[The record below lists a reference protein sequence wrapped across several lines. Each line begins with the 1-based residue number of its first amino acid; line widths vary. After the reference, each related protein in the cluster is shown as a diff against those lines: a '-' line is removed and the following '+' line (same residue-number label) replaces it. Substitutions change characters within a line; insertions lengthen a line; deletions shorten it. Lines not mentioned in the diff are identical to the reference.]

1 MKWPATFEARL
12 DSWNQLRTQVADQP
26 VESALETI
34 NSWWFQSPWTAY
46 HLHWDDQITWPD
58 PWQLLSDNMYCEVA
72 RGLGILY
79 TITCL
84 NRGDIDSAEL
94 VLTND
99 GRNLVLVD
107 KSKYI
112 LNWDRTVVLNT
123 SSEIEVKKS
132 LHQSQ
137 ITQQYK

>member
-12 DSWNQLRTQVADQP
+12 DSWNQLRTQVAGQP
-26 VESALETI
+26 VELALETI

-46 HLHWDDQITWPD
+46 HLHWDDQNTWPD

-84 NRGDIDSAEL
+84 NRGDMDSAEL

-99 GRNLVLVD
+99 DRNLVLLD

>member
-1 MKWPATFEARL
+1 LKWPATFEARL
-12 DSWNQLRTQVADQP
+12 DSWNQLRTQVAGQP
-26 VESALETI
+26 VELALETI

-46 HLHWDDQITWPD
+46 HLHWDDQNTWPD

-84 NRGDIDSAEL
+84 NRGDMDSAEL

-99 GRNLVLVD
+99 DRNLVLLD